1 MRGGSDK
8 STKNGTSVPL
18 LCRAGLFPDWL
29 RWGFTTRHGG
39 VSTGP
44 YESLNLGWDVGDD
57 RSAVRENHRRLG
69 ASLGYDPAVLAT
81 VHQVHGKRVHVVRSP
96 EDARALR
103 GKRGDGI
110 VLAPDA
116 NGQRPMANGPSLAAL
131 VRVADC
137 CPVIVASLEHPVA
150 AVLHC
155 GWRSQ
160 IAGLV
165 AEGVATIMREVG
177 EDRSALAAAVG
188 PCVGPESYEVGEEV
202 AGPFTEHVSS
212 DVVLRRSDWPRP
224 HVDLQAS
231 ARLLLVRAGIP
242 ESRIVVFRRCTFR
255 EPDDFHS
262 FRREGHDCGRHVG
275 IICLSS
281 PST

>member
-1 MRGGSDK
+1 MHDRI
-8 STKNGTSVPL
+8 PL
-18 LCRAGLFPDWL
+18 LTRSGLFPAWL

-44 YESLNLGWDVGDD
+44 FASLNFGWDVGDD
-57 RSAVRENHRRLG
+57 RSAVRENHRRL
-69 ASLGYDPAVLAT
+69 AATLGYDPDMLAT
-81 VHQVHGKRVHVVRSP
+81 VYQVHGRRVHVVRTP
-96 EDARALR
+96 EEGRALR
-103 GKRGDGI
+103 GRHADGI
-110 VLAPDA
+110 VLAPGTKSRQPTA
-116 NGQRPMANGPSLAAL
+116 NSRPLAAL

-137 CPVIVASLEHPVA
+137 CPVVVASLAHPVA

-165 AEGVATIMREVG
+165 AEGVATIARVVRQE
-177 EDRSALAAAVG
+177 RPALAAAIG
-188 PCVGPESYEVGEEV
+188 PCIGPLAYEVGEEV
-202 AGPFTEHVSS
+202 AGPFAERVSR
-212 DVVLRRSDWPRP
+212 DVVLRRPGWPRP

-262 FRREGHDCGRHVG
+262 FRREGHDCGRQVG
-275 IICLSS
+275 VISVGGRQ
-281 PST
+281 